1 MAKKAVIMLEE
12 GIIFESQTKAEAEL
26 GKGFS
31 KIGECCRGTRRVAG
45 STSEIGE
52 RHFMFVEDLNG
63 RTDYDNIIKEIDARF
78 AANRKNNSK
87 PVMCVET
94 GDTYPSAAE
103 ATRVTGISNIDAAA
117 RGDKKTAGGYT
128 WKYI

>member
-12 GIIFESQTKAEAEL
+12 GIIFESQIKAETEL

-31 KIGECCRGTRRVAG
+31 KVGECCRGTRRVAG
-45 STSEIGE
+45 TGSERGE

-78 AANRKNNSK
+78 PKKNRGK

-103 ATRVTGISNIDAAA
+103 AARVTSIPNIDAAA
-117 RGDKKTAGGYT
+117 RGDQEVAGGYH